1 MWLIKFCLMNIIHIL
16 QGSNEGDRLNY
27 LDTSV
32 QKIEENIGK
41 ISKYSSIYESEPWGF
56 ETNLWFLNRV
66 VVVETSLVPEV
77 VLSKL
82 LNIETELGRNRFSDG
97 VYHSR
102 TLDLDILFVGKEI
115 ISTTNLIVPHPQLQ
129 NRKFTLLP
137 LAEISPQF
145 IHPSLN
151 KTMIEL
157 LAQCTDKS
165 KVQIF
170 QKSWLIK
177 PIKDEKLHTQ
187 TNESFF

>member
-1 MWLIKFCLMNIIHIL
+1 MNIIHIL

-66 VVVETSLVPEV
+66 VVVETSLAPEV

-115 ISTTNLIVPHPQLQ
+115 ISTANLIVPHPQLQ
-129 NRKFTLLP
+129 NRRFTLLP
-137 LAEISPQF
+137 LVETSPLF
-145 IHPSLN
+145 VHPSLN

-170 QKSWLIK
+170 QKS
-177 PIKDEKLHTQ
+177 
-187 TNESFF
+187 